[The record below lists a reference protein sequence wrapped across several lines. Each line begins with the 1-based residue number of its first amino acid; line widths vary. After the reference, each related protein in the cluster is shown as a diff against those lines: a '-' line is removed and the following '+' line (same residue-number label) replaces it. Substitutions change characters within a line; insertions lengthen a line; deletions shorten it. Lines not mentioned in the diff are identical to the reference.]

1 MYNLLEANDQ
11 QMQVY
16 NRIDINLDCLLLN
29 NVTFSEFSSLVA
41 LEFL

>member
-1 MYNLLEANDQ
+1 MYNLVEANDR

-16 NRIDINLDCLLLN
+16 DRIDINLDCLLLN
-29 NVTFSEFSSLVA
+29 NVTFSEFSLVA

>member
-1 MYNLLEANDQ
+1 MYNLLEANDR

-16 NRIDINLDCLLLN
+16 DRIDINLDCLLLN
-29 NVTFSEFSSLVA
+29 NVTFPEFSLVA

>member
-1 MYNLLEANDQ
+1 MYNVLEANDQ

-16 NRIDINLDCLLLN
+16 DRIDINLDCLLLN

>member
-1 MYNLLEANDQ
+1 MYNFLEANDQ